1 VGAVVGE
8 GGFCQVRLAV
18 HHLSRR
24 RVAVKVIDKT
34 KLSDAAEARRM
45 QVRARGMPAIEPGV
59 KKVVLQLVA
68 AVSGRHPCAHC
79 VLWAQVTPQHHD
91 YWGVECR
98 QSHGH
103 HEAAL
108 ARYPH
113 LCLCLHCCM
122 CVFRCSVRSV
132 C

>member
-45 QVRARGMPAIEPGV
+45 QVR
-59 KKVVLQLVA
+59 VL
-68 AVSGRHPCAHC
+68 S
-79 VLWAQVTPQHHD
+79 
-91 YWGVECR
+91 
-98 QSHGH
+98 
-103 HEAAL
+103 
-108 ARYPH
+108 
-113 LCLCLHCCM
+113 
-122 CVFRCSVRSV
+122 
-132 C
+132 